1 MVNYGTI
8 ATGYSGAVGLE
19 IDVLP
24 VACIQRYIKIL
35 SPRQRTD
42 VGIGVFRPG
51 LLRPVP
57 LADGSL
63 LEAVTY
69 ASEERSVLVAGVS
82 DGVLESVDQTD
93 IGTETEVNLAVFES
107 SRSVQTHVEALV
119 STSLEGIELT
129 RGRETVGERRTSFY
143 RYSEV
148 VAETYADTE
157 VHGYADVVEA
167 VAIAVAILV
176 AFLTESHPRSEVDAR
191 SEFDFGSNAGAEARA
206 DLRVSGDA
214 TYLAD
219 TTSEVSTYFDTRVDG
234 RLSLSREHACNESEG
249 GKK

>member
-1 MVNYGTI
+1 M
-8 ATGYSGAVGLE
+8 
-19 IDVLP
+19 
-24 VACIQRYIKIL
+24 
-35 SPRQRTD
+35 
-42 VGIGVFRPG
+42 
-51 LLRPVP
+51 P
-57 LADGSL
+57 LASGLL

-93 IGTETEVNLAVFES
+93 IGTETEVNLAVFDS

-119 STSLEGIELT
+119 STSLEGIEVT
-129 RGRETVGERRTSFY
+129 RGRDTVGERRTSFY

-157 VHGYADVVEA
+157 VNGYADVVEA
-167 VAIAVAILV
+167 VAVTIAELV
-176 AFLTESHPRSEVDAR
+176 AFLTERYPRSEVYAR

-219 TTSEVSTYFDTRVDG
+219 TTSEVSTYFDAGMDFS
-234 RLSLSREHACNESEG
+234 LSLSGEDACDESEG
-249 GKK
+249 GEK

>member
-1 MVNYGTI
+1 M
-8 ATGYSGAVGLE
+8 
-19 IDVLP
+19 
-24 VACIQRYIKIL
+24 
-35 SPRQRTD
+35 
-42 VGIGVFRPG
+42 
-51 LLRPVP
+51 P

-93 IGTETEVNLAVFES
+93 IGTETEVNLAVFDS
-107 SRSVQTHVEALV
+107 SRSVQTHIEALV
-119 STSLEGIELT
+119 STSLEDIGLT
-129 RGRETVGERRTSFY
+129 RGRDTVGERRTSFY

-157 VHGYADVVEA
+157 VNGYADVVEA
-167 VAIAVAILV
+167 IAVTIAELV
-176 AFLTESHPRSEVDAR
+176 AFLTERHPRSEVDAS
-191 SEFDFGSNAGAEARA
+191 SEFDFCSNAGAEARA

-249 GKK
+249 GEK

>member
-1 MVNYGTI
+1 M
-8 ATGYSGAVGLE
+8 S
-19 IDVLP
+19 
-24 VACIQRYIKIL
+24 
-35 SPRQRTD
+35 
-42 VGIGVFRPG
+42 
-51 LLRPVP
+51 
-57 LADGSL
+57 LADGLL

-93 IGTETEVNLAVFES
+93 IGTETEVNLAVFDS

-129 RGRETVGERRTSFY
+129 RGRDTVGERRTSFY

-157 VHGYADVVEA
+157 VNGYTDVVEA
-167 VAIAVAILV
+167 VAVTIAELV
-176 AFLTESHPRSEVDAR
+176 AFLTERYPRSEVYAR
-191 SEFDFGSNAGAEARA
+191 SEFDFGSNAGTEARA
-206 DLRVSGDA
+206 NLRVSGDA

-249 GKK
+249 GEK

>member
-1 MVNYGTI
+1 M
-8 ATGYSGAVGLE
+8 
-19 IDVLP
+19 
-24 VACIQRYIKIL
+24 
-35 SPRQRTD
+35 
-42 VGIGVFRPG
+42 RPE
-51 LLRPVP
+51 P

-69 ASEERSVLVAGVS
+69 ASEERRVLVAGVS
-82 DGVLESVDQTD
+82 NGVLESVDQTD
-93 IGTETEVNLAVFES
+93 IGTETEVNLAVFDS
-107 SRSVQTHVEALV
+107 SRSVQTHIEALV

-129 RGRETVGERRTSFY
+129 RGRDTIGERRTSFY

-157 VHGYADVVEA
+157 VNGYADVVEA
-167 VAIAVAILV
+167 VAVTIAELV
-176 AFLTESHPRSEVDAR
+176 AFLTERYPRSEVYAR

-249 GKK
+249 GEK

>member
-1 MVNYGTI
+1 M
-8 ATGYSGAVGLE
+8 
-19 IDVLP
+19 
-24 VACIQRYIKIL
+24 
-35 SPRQRTD
+35 
-42 VGIGVFRPG
+42 
-51 LLRPVP
+51 P
-57 LADGSL
+57 LASGSL

-93 IGTETEVNLAVFES
+93 IGTETEVNLAVFDS

-119 STSLEGIELT
+119 SPSLEGIEVT
-129 RGRETVGERRTSFY
+129 RGRDTVGERRTSFY

-157 VHGYADVVEA
+157 VNGYADVVEA
-167 VAIAVAILV
+167 VAVTISELV
-176 AFLTESHPRSEVDAR
+176 AFLTERYPRSEVYAR

>member
-1 MVNYGTI
+1 M
-8 ATGYSGAVGLE
+8 
-19 IDVLP
+19 
-24 VACIQRYIKIL
+24 
-35 SPRQRTD
+35 
-42 VGIGVFRPG
+42 
-51 LLRPVP
+51 RPVP

-69 ASEERSVLVAGVS
+69 ASEERRVLVAGVS

-93 IGTETEVNLAVFES
+93 IGTETEVNLAVFDS
-107 SRSVQTHVEALV
+107 SRSVQTHIEALV

-157 VHGYADVVEA
+157 VNGYADVVEA
-167 VAIAVAILV
+167 VAVTIAELV
-176 AFLTESHPRSEVDAR
+176 AFLTERHPRSEVYAS
-191 SEFDFGSNAGAEARA
+191 SEFDFCSNAGAEARA
-206 DLRVSGDA
+206 DLRVSVDA

-219 TTSEVSTYFDTRVDG
+219 TTSKVSPYFDTRVDG

-249 GKK
+249 GEK

>member
-1 MVNYGTI
+1 M
-8 ATGYSGAVGLE
+8 
-19 IDVLP
+19 
-24 VACIQRYIKIL
+24 
-35 SPRQRTD
+35 
-42 VGIGVFRPG
+42 
-51 LLRPVP
+51 P

-93 IGTETEVNLAVFES
+93 IGTETEVNLAVFDS

-119 STSLEGIELT
+119 STSLEDIGLT
-129 RGRETVGERRTSFY
+129 RGRDTVGERRTSFY

-157 VHGYADVVEA
+157 VNGYADVVEA
-167 VAIAVAILV
+167 VAIAVAILI

>member
-1 MVNYGTI
+1 M
-8 ATGYSGAVGLE
+8 S
-19 IDVLP
+19 
-24 VACIQRYIKIL
+24 
-35 SPRQRTD
+35 
-42 VGIGVFRPG
+42 
-51 LLRPVP
+51 

-82 DGVLESVDQTD
+82 NGVLESVDQTD
-93 IGTETEVNLAVFES
+93 IGTETEVNLAVFDS

-119 STSLEGIELT
+119 STSLESIDVT

-157 VHGYADVVEA
+157 VNGYADVVEA
-167 VAIAVAILV
+167 IAVTIAELV
-176 AFLTESHPRSEVDAR
+176 AFLTERHPRSEVDAS
-191 SEFDFGSNAGAEARA
+191 SEFDFCSNAGAEARA

-219 TTSEVSTYFDTRVDG
+219 TTSEVSTYFDTRIDG

-249 GKK
+249 GEK

>member
-1 MVNYGTI
+1 M
-8 ATGYSGAVGLE
+8 
-19 IDVLP
+19 
-24 VACIQRYIKIL
+24 
-35 SPRQRTD
+35 
-42 VGIGVFRPG
+42 
-51 LLRPVP
+51 P

-69 ASEERSVLVAGVS
+69 ASKERSVLVAGVS

-119 STSLEGIELT
+119 NTSLEGIEVP
-129 RGRETVGERRTSFY
+129 RGREAISERRTCFD

-148 VAETYADTE
+148 VAEAYADTE
-157 VHGYADVVEA
+157 VNGYADVVEA
-167 VAIAVAILV
+167 VAIAVAILI

-219 TTSEVSTYFDTRVDG
+219 TASEVSTYFDTRIDG

-249 GKK
+249 GEK

>member
-1 MVNYGTI
+1 M
-8 ATGYSGAVGLE
+8 
-19 IDVLP
+19 
-24 VACIQRYIKIL
+24 
-35 SPRQRTD
+35 
-42 VGIGVFRPG
+42 
-51 LLRPVP
+51 P

-93 IGTETEVNLAVFES
+93 IGTETEVNLAVFDS

-119 STSLEGIELT
+119 SPSLEGIELT
-129 RGRETVGERRTSFY
+129 RGRDTVGERRTSFY

-157 VHGYADVVEA
+157 VNGYADVVEA
-167 VAIAVAILV
+167 VAVTIAELV

-249 GKK
+249 GEK

>member
-1 MVNYGTI
+1 M
-8 ATGYSGAVGLE
+8 
-19 IDVLP
+19 
-24 VACIQRYIKIL
+24 
-35 SPRQRTD
+35 
-42 VGIGVFRPG
+42 
-51 LLRPVP
+51 P
-57 LADGSL
+57 LASGLL

-93 IGTETEVNLAVFES
+93 IGTETEVNLAVFDS

-119 STSLEGIELT
+119 SPSLEGIEVT
-129 RGRETVGERRTSFY
+129 RGRDTVGERRTSFY

-157 VHGYADVVEA
+157 VNGYADVVEA
-167 VAIAVAILV
+167 VAVTIAELV
-176 AFLTESHPRSEVDAR
+176 AFLTERYPRSEVYAR

-249 GKK
+249 GEK

>member
-1 MVNYGTI
+1 M
-8 ATGYSGAVGLE
+8 
-19 IDVLP
+19 
-24 VACIQRYIKIL
+24 
-35 SPRQRTD
+35 
-42 VGIGVFRPG
+42 
-51 LLRPVP
+51 P
-57 LADGSL
+57 LASGSL

-93 IGTETEVNLAVFES
+93 IGTETEVNLAVFDS

-119 STSLEGIELT
+119 NTSLEGIEVT
-129 RGRETVGERRTSFY
+129 RGRDTVGERRTSFY

-157 VHGYADVVEA
+157 VNGYADVVEA
-167 VAIAVAILV
+167 VAVTIAELV
-176 AFLTESHPRSEVDAR
+176 AFLTERYPRSEVYAR

>member
-1 MVNYGTI
+1 M
-8 ATGYSGAVGLE
+8 
-19 IDVLP
+19 
-24 VACIQRYIKIL
+24 
-35 SPRQRTD
+35 
-42 VGIGVFRPG
+42 
-51 LLRPVP
+51 P

-82 DGVLESVDQTD
+82 DGVLECVDQTD
-93 IGTETEVNLAVFES
+93 IGTETEVNLAVFDS
-107 SRSVQTHVEALV
+107 SRSIQTHVEALV
-119 STSLEGIELT
+119 STSLEDIGLT
-129 RGRETVGERRTSFY
+129 RGRDTVGERRTSFY

-157 VHGYADVVEA
+157 VNGYADVVEA
-167 VAIAVAILV
+167 IAVTIVELE
-176 AFLTESHPRSEVDAR
+176 AFLAESHPRSEVDAR